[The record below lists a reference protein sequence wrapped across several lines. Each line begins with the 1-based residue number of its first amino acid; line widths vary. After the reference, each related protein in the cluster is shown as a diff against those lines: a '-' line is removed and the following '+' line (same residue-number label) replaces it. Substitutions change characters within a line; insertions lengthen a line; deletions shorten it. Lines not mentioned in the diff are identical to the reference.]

1 MKKNGPWRR
10 MNESFARK
18 NRPWRRKNGPLSERM
33 DPGSE
38 RMSLCQ
44 KEWTLAIAGFFYLNL
59 STVLLNS
66 FLSSLLPIQLPIE
79 LRATVLLLMRSAV
92 PFTSS
97 ATTAKPLILR
107 GKLVRILSEIN
118 LLKANRIG
126 RMCFDVNLLA

>member
-1 MKKNGPWRR
+1 
-10 MNESFARK
+10 
-18 NRPWRRKNGPLSERM
+18 M

-38 RMSLCQ
+38 RMGLCQ
-44 KEWTLAIAGFFYLNL
+44 KEWTLAFAGFFYLNL

-97 ATTAKPLILR
+97 VERADCSASFRTSSATTAKPLILR
-107 GKLVRILSEIN
+107 GKLVRILSAVN
-118 LLKANRIG
+118 LLKANANWPY
-126 RMCFDVNLLA
+126 MF